1 MTATLCPA
9 NPDIDVEAAYAQ
21 AFDDAWQAIE
31 DALAKVGIMNDI
43 LYQGEVLV
51 HRAPHADVA
60 LMRDKV
66 RQLKTE
72 LDCYESAR
80 EPLNVRPIL
89 PGEVRY

>member
-9 NPDIDVEAAYAQ
+9 NSDIDVEAAYAK

-31 DALAKVGIMNDI
+31 DAISKVGTMNDI
-43 LYQGEVLV
+43 LYQGEALV
-51 HRAPHADVA
+51 HRAPHADVS
-60 LMRDKV
+60 LMRDKAK
-66 RQLKTE
+66 QLKAE

-89 PGEVRY
+89 PGEQRY